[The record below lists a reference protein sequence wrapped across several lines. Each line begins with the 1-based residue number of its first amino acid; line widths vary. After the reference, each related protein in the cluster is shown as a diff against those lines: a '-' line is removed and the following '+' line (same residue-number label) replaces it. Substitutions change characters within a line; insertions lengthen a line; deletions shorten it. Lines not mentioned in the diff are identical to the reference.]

1 MPPLVHASSYLHV
14 FDVNRFAGT
23 ITGIVAGGARPSLKP
38 AAMGIAR
45 KVTFQAHLIATVY
58 DLKRL
63 DPYSKELQEGLVLWR
78 ALLHQWSN
86 NHYQYSQGV
95 LEEALFTPT
104 EREISAH
111 AIHPGSASNFR
122 FAWESEQ
129 HIYNDGFRKFVTRLL
144 TENPI

>member
-1 MPPLVHASSYLHV
+1 MTDKWVSINLHLAQ
-14 FDVNRFAGT
+14 DAK
-23 ITGIVAGGARPSLKP
+23 VA
-38 AAMGIAR
+38 
-45 KVTFQAHLIATVY
+45 VY

-63 DPYSKELQEGLVLWR
+63 DPYSKELQEGLALWR

-104 EREISAH
+104 EREITAH
-111 AIHPGSASNFR
+111 AIHPGSGPNFR